1 MRKLDEIKETLNT
14 LRAALAVLAAFLI
27 ALGSA
32 VGSLFVANNIGTA
45 FWLAL
50 GMMVL
55 FILAGFV
62 IIIKISKKTK
72 EIGAL

>member
-1 MRKLDEIKETLNT
+1 MSKLDEIKETLST

-32 VGSLFVANNIGTA
+32 VGSLFVADNIGAA
-45 FWLAL
+45 FWIAL

-55 FILAGFV
+55 FIIAGFV
-62 IIIKISKKTK
+62 IIVKISKKTK
-72 EIGAL
+72 EIGGL